1 MGPAAHLRRAPAA
14 RSTGRPRCVAA
25 IDLGGSSI
33 RAGLFDER
41 GRLLAL
47 RSRPHRFTGGDVGA
61 GFARDL
67 DADAVW
73 RAAAACLR
81 GALRDAGVRAG
92 DVEAVAATGQ
102 RHGLALV
109 TDDGRTLY
117 LGLTSE
123 ARAFFHGQAI
133 EEEHGD
139 EIYATTGHLP
149 ALIAAPAKVRWL
161 AESLPDFD
169 QARRVLTLDGWLAH
183 RLSGEAAMTPAGGI
197 VIGLVDLRSCEWA
210 TGLLDRLKFPRDLLP
225 ALAAPGSVVGEVSLR
240 AARETGLA
248 AGTSVVA
255 AGPDTECG
263 LLGMGAAT
271 TGAAGVLAGSTAPVQ
286 MVLDRPALDAE
297 RRAWTGAHVVDDCW
311 VVESGATDAGGAV
324 TWLAELVL
332 GGDGAMRSFDRA
344 ASKAPVGSAGA
355 LAFLGPRQADA
366 SDLGPRWG
374 GLLFTTPLAASGV
387 GRGELFRA
395 ALENAAYAI
404 RANVEQIERV
414 AGQGPETI
422 AVGGGLTASR
432 TFRRIL
438 ADVLG
443 SPVRIG
449 ATGATALGAA
459 VCAAVGAG
467 WYAGLPAAAPRMTGG
482 GRTLK
487 PDAGAAL
494 EYDAHYRRWLG
505 MARHLE
511 QAADLL

>member
-1 MGPAAHLRRAPAA
+1 MGPAAHLKRPPAA
-14 RSTGRPRCVAA
+14 RSAGRPRCVAA
-25 IDLGGSSI
+25 IDVGGSSI
-33 RAGLFDER
+33 RASIFDER
-41 GRLLAL
+41 GWLLAL
-47 RSRPHRFTGGDVGA
+47 RSRPHRFLGDDGA

-67 DADAVW
+67 NADAVW

-81 GALRDAGVRAG
+81 GAMREAGVRAG
-92 DVEAVAATGQ
+92 DVETVAATGQ
-102 RHGLALV
+102 RHGLALI
-109 TDDGRTLY
+109 TDDARTLY

-133 EEEHGD
+133 EEEYGD

-183 RLSGEAAMTPAGGI
+183 RLSGESAMTPAGGI
-197 VIGLVDLRSCEWA
+197 VIGLVDLRSREWA
-210 TGLLDRLKFPRDLLP
+210 TDLLDRLEFPRDLLP
-225 ALAAPGSVVGEVSLR
+225 ALAAPGSVVGEVSPR
-240 AARETGLA
+240 AARETGLS
-248 AGTSVVA
+248 AGTPVVA

-263 LLGMGAAT
+263 LLGMGAAAP
-271 TGAAGVLAGSTAPVQ
+271 GAAGVLAGSTAPVQ
-286 MVLDRPALDAE
+286 MVLDRPVLDAE

-311 VVESGATDAGGAV
+311 VVESGATDAGGALS
-324 TWLAELVL
+324 WLADLVL
-332 GGDGAMRSFDRA
+332 GGGPRAMRAFDRA
-344 ASKAPVGSAGA
+344 ASRAPVGSAGA

-374 GLLFTTPLAASGV
+374 GLLFATPLAASGV

-395 ALENAAYAI
+395 ALENTAYAI

-414 AGQGPETI
+414 ASRGPDSI
-422 AVGGGLTASR
+422 AVAGGLTASR

-438 ADVLG
+438 TDVLG

-449 ATGATALGAA
+449 ATEATALGAA

-467 WYAGLPAAAPRMTGG
+467 WYGDLVAAARRMTGR

-494 EYDAHYRRWLG
+494 EYDEHYRRWVG

-511 QAADLL
+511 EADDLL

>member
-1 MGPAAHLRRAPAA
+1 MGPAAHLKRAPATSA
-14 RSTGRPRCVAA
+14 AGKAGRVAA
-25 IDLGGSSI
+25 IDVGGSSV
-33 RAGLFDER
+33 RAAVFDER

-47 RSRPHRFTGGDVGA
+47 RSRPHRFTGDDAA

-81 GALRDAGVRAG
+81 GAMREAGVRAG

-109 TDDGRTLY
+109 MDDGRTLY

-133 EEEHGD
+133 EEEYGD

-149 ALIAAPAKVRWL
+149 ALIAAPAKMRWL

-169 QARRVLTLDGWLAH
+169 QTRRVLTLDGWLAH
-183 RLSGEAAMTPAGGI
+183 RLSGESAMTPAGGI
-197 VIGLVDLRSCEWA
+197 VIGLVDLQGRDWA
-210 TGLLDRLKFPRDLLP
+210 TGLLDRLAFPRLLLP
-225 ALAAPGSVVGEVSLR
+225 TLAAPGSVIGAVSPR
-240 AARETGLA
+240 AARETGLS
-248 AGTSVVA
+248 AGTPVVA
-255 AGPDTECG
+255 AGPDTQCG
-263 LLGMGAAT
+263 LLGMGAAAP
-271 TGAAGVLAGSTAPVQ
+271 GAAGVLAGSTAPVQ
-286 MVLDRPALDAE
+286 MVLDRAALDPE
-297 RRAWTGAHVVDDCW
+297 RRAWTGAHVVDDRW

-324 TWLAELVL
+324 TWLADLVL
-332 GGDGAMRSFDRA
+332 GGGPGAMRAFDRA
-344 ASKAPVGSAGA
+344 ASRAPVGSAGA

-374 GLLFTTPLAASGV
+374 GLLFATPLAASEV

-395 ALENAAYAI
+395 ALENAAYAT

-414 AGQGPETI
+414 AGRAPDSI
-422 AVGGGLTASR
+422 AAGGGLTASR

-438 ADVLG
+438 TDVLG
-443 SPVRIG
+443 KPVRMG
-449 ATGATALGAA
+449 ATEATSLGAA

-467 WYAGLPAAAPRMTGG
+467 WYADLAAAARRMTGG

-494 EYDAHYRRWLG
+494 EYDEHYRRWVG

-511 QAADLL
+511 EAGDLL